1 MSEDCCSR
9 PARSGPAGRLVCYC
23 FEESEE
29 SIRAELRAHGRSG
42 AVDRIRA
49 HIAAR
54 RCACEVHNPRGVCCL
69 GDLIAVVKRLTDE
82 QTQPRS

>member
-1 MSEDCCSR
+1 MSDDCCSGV
-9 PARSGPAGRLVCYC
+9 PRSDAAPGRLVCYC
-23 FEESEE
+23 FDESEA
-29 SIRAELRAHGRSG
+29 SIRAELQEHGRSG

-69 GDLIAVVKRLTDE
+69 GNLIAAVARLTDE
-82 QTQPRS
+82 YQR